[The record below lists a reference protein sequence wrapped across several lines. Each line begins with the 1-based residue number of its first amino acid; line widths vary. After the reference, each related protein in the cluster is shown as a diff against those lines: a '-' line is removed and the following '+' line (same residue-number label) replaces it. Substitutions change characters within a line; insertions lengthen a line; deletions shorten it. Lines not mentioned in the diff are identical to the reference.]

1 MNKYSISFNFMRWS
15 GSSDKEAKEETFVT
29 SLECQND
36 TEAIKNLDTEIEKR
50 KLELESKGFRFR
62 LVWREFKVIK

>member
-1 MNKYSISFNFMRWS
+1 MRWS